1 MQPKQFCA
9 KLEDLHTAIAS
20 DPEACTREL
29 DQLRRWLKP
38 RAVEKVPLGSE
49 GTFLRP
55 AAPATQSPPFYPKE
69 RLPRARLGSLAD
81 RHPRASAYPGLYLA
95 RMAKRLPP
103 AG

>member
-49 GTFLRP
+49 GTFSRP
-55 AAPATQSPPFYPKE
+55 AAPATQSLFASQGEAASSSLGLFGRPPPE
-69 RLPRARLGSLAD
+69 GLSLPRPIFG
-81 RHPRASAYPGLYLA
+81 
-95 RMAKRLPP
+95 
-103 AG
+103 